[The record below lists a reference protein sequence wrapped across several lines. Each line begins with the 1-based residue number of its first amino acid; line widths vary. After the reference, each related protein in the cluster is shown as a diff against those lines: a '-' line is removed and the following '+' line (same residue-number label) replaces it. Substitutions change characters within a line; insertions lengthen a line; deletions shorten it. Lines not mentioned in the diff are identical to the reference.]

1 MIFKA
6 SVKDDTGA
14 LQHIERDYPTKKQFI
29 RDLRC
34 NGFKVDNRKVLT
46 KKSFDYIIENTNCTK
61 WDWREYTDEQIA
73 NGVDGLTIYMSQEH
87 KPRNRKECYEVRV
100 NFFHEEPTVLH
111 FRNSER
117 TPFIEVGNVFTVEP
131 MINVGKPG
139 TKTLND
145 GWTAVT
151 RDGSLSAQWEHTIVR
166 TKDGVEILTLP
177 R

>member
-29 RDLRC
+29 RDLRN

-100 NFFHEEPTVLH
+100 NFFHEDPTVFKCKHISSVRSTLKTYESMW
-111 FRNSER
+111 FVRSV
-117 TPFIEVGNVFTVEP
+117 EVFKN
-131 MINVGKPG
+131 GK
-139 TKTLND
+139 
-145 GWTAVT
+145 
-151 RDGSLSAQWEHTIVR
+151 Q
-166 TKDGVEILTLP
+166 LP
-177 R
+177 TWAI

>member
-29 RDLRC
+29 RDLRN

-73 NGVDGLTIYMSQEH
+73 DGVDGLTIYMSQEH

-100 NFFHEEPTVLH
+100 NFFHEEPTVFKYKHISSVRSTLKTYESMWSV
-111 FRNSER
+111 RNV
-117 TPFIEVGNVFTVEP
+117 EVFKN
-131 MINVGKPG
+131 GK
-139 TKTLND
+139 
-145 GWTAVT
+145 
-151 RDGSLSAQWEHTIVR
+151 Q
-166 TKDGVEILTLP
+166 LP
-177 R
+177 TWAI